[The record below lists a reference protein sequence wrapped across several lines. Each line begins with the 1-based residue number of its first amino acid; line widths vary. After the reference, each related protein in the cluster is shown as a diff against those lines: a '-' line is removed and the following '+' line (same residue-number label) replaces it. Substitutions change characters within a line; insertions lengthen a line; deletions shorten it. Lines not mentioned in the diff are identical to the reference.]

1 MSPSERTSP
10 ALPCQH
16 QLPGSPVL
24 LWGCQAVEHSS
35 EGWPGAVGALRRH
48 SSSPAGNHSSPL
60 DLSPGLQ
67 HQPGHRAWLTPEPRQ
82 GGKHSRAVPALL
94 QALWRPGTALCPPHA
109 PRALPDPTPCSNHPG
124 KVPPFPVGPPSSTC
138 CCTTPRQHC
147 EIPHRPLDFST
158 TAFAVLASTSL
169 FFPSF
174 PPAKGQPQA
183 QCAPMGSPC
192 TLTCHSRAEG
202 TLGRHGH
209 CWGMT
214 TSLPWL
220 RSLCA
225 IGRSPEEPHGHS
237 LALWSSPHPAPRQ
250 GSPDSPAALV
260 SSGSGPPGSTCTRSW
275 VRRRTQEPKVALRPV
290 ARWGSSTL
298 SRYSLSSQPR
308 GLTPSAS
315 ARPST
320 LRARSLCLGHGTGGS
335 RTAQGTWAGDALH
348 QGVHQGL
355 PERPAQCLGCLV
367 VRKEA
372 VGKALLVLQRPVQ
385 SATASGQHRVPR
397 AAELPWESRAQGW
410 LPALPLPRHDG
421 SLALL
426 APSSQRGPLDVPGT
440 CPQWPL
446 GPSQPLP
453 NVQCPWP

>member
-1 MSPSERTSP
+1 M
-10 ALPCQH
+10 
-16 QLPGSPVL
+16 LPGH
-24 LWGCQAVEHSS
+24 CQT
-35 EGWPGAVGALRRH
+35 PL
-48 SSSPAGNHSSPL
+48 PAPTTLGRSHPSQS
-60 DLSPGLQ
+60 
-67 HQPGHRAWLTPEPRQ
+67 A
-82 GGKHSRAVPALL
+82 L
-94 QALWRPGTALCPPHA
+94 QALPAAA
-109 PRALPDPTPCSNHPG
+109 PRHASTARFPTGLLTSPPPPLQSWPAPPCSS
-124 KVPPFPVGPPSSTC
+124 PPSHL
-138 CCTTPRQHC
+138 PRLGRH
-147 EIPHRPLDFST
+147 
-158 TAFAVLASTSL
+158 
-169 FFPSF
+169 
-174 PPAKGQPQA
+174 QPQA